1 MRTGTAKRIGALLTA
16 GVLAGTATVLGAEY
30 QAEAAPRVTK
40 VSVDRARYAP
50 GQSVTVTELLSQA
63 LGEGS

>member
-40 VSVDRARYAP
+40 VSVIER
-50 GQSVTVTELLSQA
+50 VTHR
-63 LGEGS
+63 GNP